1 MAYISEW
8 LALLDNRP
16 APVGEWATYRRD
28 EALQLLRH
36 AEKTGDWITL
46 SNYRNGFVREVA
58 VRELIDRPSP
68 GALVALIERLNDW
81 VPQVRDLAKAG
92 LARYLSPTHVPA
104 LLFALE
110 DFMALAL
117 RHRADHAPTLK
128 AVRAV
133 LQSVEAD
140 NEVYTSFLTRQGRA
154 ARYLFTLLLEKD
166 GDRQTLLRDALAH
179 RELTVRLLAVTACH
193 ELPNVRAVPL
203 LREALLRPGAK
214 VRVCVLRALLPLL
227 ENPQPTLCT
236 SLLDASPSIRSLARW
251 VAPSHGVDAHSLLV
265 ERLNQDLPTARR
277 EWLGILGLAKE
288 LGVELEH
295 SWLAAAA
302 RSDYPDVRRGVIGLL
317 GEGQVSLMLAA
328 LDDPSDA
335 VFMAAAA
342 QLDKQPWNSLKA
354 ELDARFDRDW
364 HELPTTRRR
373 TLMQLRPRW
382 QQASYLIGRLT
393 SEPVAQVFW
402 AHEVDLWCEAQYQI
416 VDPITSRA
424 ERGAIIDKL
433 RNLASRGLISSSNF
447 ARVV

>member
-140 NEVYTSFLTRQGRA
+140 DEVYTSFLTRQGRA

-179 RELTVRLLAVTACH
+179 RDADRTTV
-193 ELPNVRAVPL
+193 
-203 LREALLRPGAK
+203 GSY
-214 VRVCVLRALLPLL
+214 
-227 ENPQPTLCT
+227 
-236 SLLDASPSIRSLARW
+236 SLS
-251 VAPSHGVDAHSLLV
+251 
-265 ERLNQDLPTARR
+265 
-277 EWLGILGLAKE
+277 
-288 LGVELEH
+288 
-295 SWLAAAA
+295 
-302 RSDYPDVRRGVIGLL
+302 
-317 GEGQVSLMLAA
+317 
-328 LDDPSDA
+328 
-335 VFMAAAA
+335 
-342 QLDKQPWNSLKA
+342 
-354 ELDARFDRDW
+354 
-364 HELPTTRRR
+364 
-373 TLMQLRPRW
+373 
-382 QQASYLIGRLT
+382 
-393 SEPVAQVFW
+393 
-402 AHEVDLWCEAQYQI
+402 
-416 VDPITSRA
+416 
-424 ERGAIIDKL
+424 
-433 RNLASRGLISSSNF
+433 
-447 ARVV
+447 